1 MKQYTVDTFTDK
13 VFSGNPAAVCIMQEW
28 LSDEVMLNI
37 AAENNLSET
46 AFAVKEDEKYHLRW
60 FTPGGEIDLCGH
72 ATLAAAFILMSFYES
87 EKNQII
93 FSTLSGNLTVKKND
107 NMFEMDFPMYKLT
120 EVPVTNIMTEAIGI
134 EPIKAYKARDLLCV
148 LPSEEDVI
156 NHTPDMEK
164 ASLLDG
170 LLLHTTAAG
179 KNSDCIS
186 RSFAPKL
193 NVSEDPVCGSGHC
206 HIIPYWASKLN
217 KKELIAYQASK
228 RGGTL
233 YCSVNGGR
241 VILGGK
247 AVLFGKSE
255 IFPF

>member
-1 MKQYTVDTFTDK
+1 
-13 VFSGNPAAVCIMQEW
+13 
-28 LSDEVMLNI
+28 
-37 AAENNLSET
+37 
-46 AFAVKEDEKYHLRW
+46 
-60 FTPGGEIDLCGH
+60 
-72 ATLAAAFILMSFYES
+72 
-87 EKNQII
+87 
-93 FSTLSGNLTVKKND
+93 
-107 NMFEMDFPMYKLT
+107 MYKLT
-120 EVPVTNIMTEAIGI
+120 EVPVTNVMTEAIGI
-134 EPIKAYKARDLLCV
+134 EPVKAYKARDLLCV

-156 NHTPDMEK
+156 KHTPDMEK

-233 YCSVNGGR
+233 YCRVNGGR